1 MRAAACDPHCNVSVN
16 AAPSHCNVSVNAA
29 PSTQKQTELRAC
41 WLMPL
46 QLPSDFF
53 CLKLCMAF
61 ALCFVVF
68 VMKCTYW
75 VCLQSHGQGASAPFH
90 HSRLGPGRPFRVG
103 AASGHNMTTQTTRFT
118 TLLSAQFTALLPAQ
132 SSREANA
139 RSGSNGRFVPIS
151 AGHARHHSTHSRRVP
166 VVGPE
171 NRPRT
176 GRPGPARPRADPA
189 GHPWPD
195 GVQPS
200 VGSQG
205 KGC

>member
-103 AASGHNMTTQTTRFT
+103 AASGPNMTTRTTRST
-118 TLLSAQFTALLPAQ
+118 ILLSAQFTALLPAQ
-132 SSREANA
+132 IAAGWQKA
-139 RSGSNGRFVPIS
+139 R
-151 AGHARHHSTHSRRVP
+151 HARHHSTHSRRDP

-171 NRPRT
+171 NRPGT
-176 GRPGPARPRADPA
+176 GRPDPARPRADPA
-189 GHPWPD
+189 GQGWPD
-195 GVQPS
+195 GWQSS